1 MVDREPGYQT
11 QGNLV
16 SGNDLGGIGQG
27 MLTAVTFLVA
37 GGLVMLPLAVWKL
50 VDIAIWLWH
59 HVHIH
64 VA

>member
-1 MVDREPGYQT
+1 
-11 QGNLV
+11 V